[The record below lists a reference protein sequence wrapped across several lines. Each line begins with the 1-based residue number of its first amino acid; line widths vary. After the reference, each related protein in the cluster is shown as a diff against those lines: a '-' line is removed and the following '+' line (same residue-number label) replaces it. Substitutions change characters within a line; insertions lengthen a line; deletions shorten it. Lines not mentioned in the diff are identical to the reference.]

1 MRGQTVVGLPL
12 LNIPHTTG
20 GLLSPRD
27 PFAQVAATSSARC
40 LAFLTLKR
48 AHTRP
53 YTDLRF
59 AQIRPQTPGGFAH
72 LRSASRNLSAR
83 FAGMYPANCPPIRS
97 RP

>member
-1 MRGQTVVGLPL
+1 MRGQTCFCQHYG
-12 LNIPHTTG
+12 IFRAATG
-20 GLLSPRD
+20 GLLTPRT
-27 PFAQVAATSSARC
+27 PVAHLAATSSARC
-40 LAFLTLKR
+40 LAFLTLER

-59 AQIRPQTPGGFAH
+59 TQIRPHTPGGFAH